1 MWDYLDHVVTRTAKR
16 HEQVGELLRKALAG
30 KIDTAAEERL
40 TDYVSKEPSDAPTK
54 WAVQGSKQH
63 LANHDY
69 VELVSELYHRYCTW
83 AWKVQHV
90 CIWTIEQED
99 ALAKM
104 EKKFKGL
111 RRTTSGILSAIRK
124 AHDHS
129 QYHWQE
135 RVYVP
140 DDLISIE
147 EVQCVERVIEK
158 SIRWHVYD
166 HLSSILND
174 EELDGLD
181 YDEDGFPILS
191 GRAQKLKKGPGRP
204 HNTQHNRLVVRLGEI
219 LSCTTLKRAEMAR
232 CIKKALKTYEFD
244 VRSWEAIQQ
253 VLLKADIPPIRK
265 KGTACIPSK
274 ND

>member
-1 MWDYLDHVVTRTAKR
+1 MWSSLDHVVTRTAKR
-16 HEQVGELLRKALAG
+16 HEQVGEFLRKALAG

-40 TDYVSKEPSDAPTK
+40 TGYVSKEPSDALTE
-54 WAVQGSKQH
+54 WAKQGSKKH
-63 LANHDY
+63 LANRDY

-83 AWKVQHV
+83 AWEVQHV

-99 ALAKM
+99 ALATM
-104 EKKFKGL
+104 KKDVNGL
-111 RRTTSGILSAIRK
+111 RQTTGGTLSAIRK
-124 AHDHS
+124 THHDS
-129 QYHWQE
+129 QYHCRE

-140 DDLISIE
+140 DDPISIE
-147 EVQCVERVIEK
+147 EVQCVERVIK
-158 SIRWHVYD
+158 KLIRWRIYD

-181 YDEDGFPILS
+181 YDGDGFPILS
-191 GRAQKLKKGPGRP
+191 GRAQKQKRPGRP

-232 CIKKALKTYEFD
+232 CIKKVLKTYEFD
-244 VRSWEAIQQ
+244 VKSSEAIQQ
-253 VLLKADIPPIRK
+253 VLFKANIPPKRNK
-265 KGTACIPSK
+265 VTACIRSK